1 MREQLGLTDS
11 EPKWSDLEEF
21 RMMAGA
27 TIHKGDALFPRLDV
41 AKEIEI
47 LSNTEQEKVA
57 IKKNNRK
64 K

>member
-1 MREQLGLTDS
+1 MVGSRRVPHD
-11 EPKWSDLEEF
+11 
-21 RMMAGA
+21 
-27 TIHKGDALFPRLDV
+27 GDALFPRLDV
-41 AKEIEI
+41 AKEIEV